1 MNIKKMLVLSSL
13 LVCVSAQA
21 SSQEPLNN
29 IAQTNPNQ
37 GINLISAPQRL
48 IEAKPAMLLIAGRPY
63 NLASL
68 MIK

>member
-21 SSQEPLNN
+21 SSQKPLNN

-37 GINLISAPQRL
+37 GINLISAPQLL
-48 IEAKPAMLLIAGRPY
+48 IEAKPVMLLIAGRPY